1 MKLQLEILPKEQ
13 LELYPHLKTITDMD
27 FTLFGG
33 TAIALQLGHRV
44 SIDFDFF
51 TDKDISHLHTKLLN
65 LKNIKIAQITQQSN
79 NTLVFTTHNGVK
91 LSFFGTLEFV
101 KLAGKI
107 YSENKILKL
116 ADLTALLTTK
126 LKATCDRAEYKDYID
141 IITILK
147 TNQVSLEEGL
157 RQIKNYF
164 GNEFP
169 LINIV
174 KGLTY
179 FKDGD
184 LHRLSKEDK
193 EFLYEK
199 VNKLDFRKIESQ
211 NHTQNKNQNSYNYTK
226 KESSSLEE
234 SISKLDEAIKEQSA
248 RVSKP
253 KPNYEEQKNIEQ
265 HNENLENSNK
275 ENSNQNTIKRKN
287 K

>member
-13 LELYPHLKTITDMD
+13 LAIYPHLKTITDMD

-33 TAIALQLGHRV
+33 TAIALQLGHRK

-51 TDKDISHLHTKLLN
+51 TARDISHLHTKLLN
-65 LKNIKIAQITQQSN
+65 LENIKVAQITQQN
-79 NTLVFTTHNGVK
+79 KDTLIFQTNNGVR
-91 LSFFGTLEFV
+91 LSFFGTLGFV
-101 KLAGKI
+101 NSVNKI
-107 YSENKILKL
+107 YSEDKILKL

-147 TNQVSLEEGL
+147 TNQTSLEEGL

-164 GNEFP
+164 GNKFP

-179 FKDGD
+179 FEDGD

-193 EFLYEK
+193 EFLCKK
-199 VNKLDFRKIESQ
+199 VNKLDFNKIE
-211 NHTQNKNQNSYNYTK
+211 
-226 KESSSLEE
+226 
-234 SISKLDEAIKEQSA
+234 A
-248 RVSKP
+248 
-253 KPNYEEQKNIEQ
+253 
-265 HNENLENSNK
+265 
-275 ENSNQNTIKRKN
+275 
-287 K
+287 